1 MTDGVSSGPAGTPG
15 FVVPTCYRHPGR
27 ETYIRCTRCER
38 PICPDC
44 MNAAPVG
51 FQCPECVREGQKSV
65 RQPRTALGGEIT
77 DRGDLVT
84 KILIGVNVLVF
95 LTTLVSRQAVPARL
109 GLYSVSFFQGEPIG
123 VADGEWWRLLTAAF
137 LHVSVFH
144 LLLNMYALWILG
156 QALEPVVG
164 RWRFTALYFISALG
178 GSAVSVL
185 ALPPGTVSLGAS
197 GAVFGLFGALFVIMR
212 RLGRDLSG
220 LIAVLA
226 INVVLIF
233 VFAGIDWRAHLGGL
247 ATGSALAAAF
257 AYAPRQHRTAW
268 SVAACGLAVAVSLL
282 LVVFRVNALSI

>member
-1 MTDGVSSGPAGTPG
+1 MTDGVSSGSSTPG
-15 FVVPTCYRHPGR
+15 QVIPTCYRHPER

-51 FQCPECVREGQKSV
+51 FQCPECLREGRASV
-65 RQPRTALGGEIT
+65 RQPRTPLGGEIVA
-77 DRGDLVT
+77 RGDLVT
-84 KILIGVNVLVF
+84 KILIGINVAIFLAALVGDG
-95 LTTLVSRQAVPARL
+95 VAARL
-109 GLYSVSFFQGEPIG
+109 GLFYVSFFQGEPIG

-156 QALEPVVG
+156 QTLEPVLG
-164 RWRFTALYFISALG
+164 RWRFTALYLISALG
-178 GSAVSVL
+178 GSAVSLL
-185 ALPPGTVSLGAS
+185 ALAPGTLSLGAS

-220 LIAVLA
+220 LVAVLA

-233 VFAGIDWRAHLGGL
+233 LVSGIDWRAHLGGL
-247 ATGSALAAAF
+247 ITGSFLAAAF
-257 AYAPRQHRTAW
+257 AYAPRRRRTAW
-268 SVAACGLAVAVSLL
+268 SVAACVLALVVIALLVAV
-282 LVVFRVNALSI
+282 RVGDAPL